1 MEGPSL
7 NALVGHEILLLADVF
22 DSSQLQAAVLLA
34 VDEHGIWVENTRWTQ
49 NFLLDAKNAALAN
62 TAALFLPYSQVRLI
76 VTSVASGTRS
86 DKASLIGKKTL

>member
-34 VDEHGIWVENTRWTQ
+34 VEEHGIWVENTRWTQ

-76 VTSVASGTRS
+76 VTSVAKPSPES
-86 DKASLIGKKTL
+86 ASSI